1 LSENFWFSKFTPL
14 EDEIYPGSRTTVLY
28 HSEFVKFRACI
39 NWFSLFGKVIKKLR
53 TWRDIEVGLNL
64 IYSYH
69 NLAGV

>member
-1 LSENFWFSKFTPL
+1 L
-14 EDEIYPGSRTTVLY
+14 EKL
-28 HSEFVKFRACI
+28 
-39 NWFSLFGKVIKKLR
+39 LKKLR